1 MVFLNLVSARMEEE
15 DIENTITVVVEILK
29 DYMDCIIDIKDI
41 INMDIKDI
49 EGIKDIN
56 GNIIVIIIN
65 TIIIIIIIIIR
76 EMNV

>member
-56 GNIIVIIIN
+56 GNINVISIN